1 MKRIT
6 APMALL
12 KSEALLL
19 RGRGGSSYSYQ
30 DGPLYDSG
38 CYDWE
43 VVCTP
48 DSDDSQEFDFSDFGF
63 KFGEDYDAAAE
74 RGGFCLPQSRSD
86 VSQDYRA
93 GQAVIDDIRN
103 GDVPIVE
110 SNKVRDFFAAS
121 STAASVHDT
130 FVHQVVEHYL
140 DDLGE
145 DVAKVAKIGRKIGV
159 VGATVG
165 VVVSIYDVS
174 ENGLTVSNIC
184 ESVGAGIGFIGC
196 FVCGPV
202 GWTLGGIS
210 LCMSIY
216 SYYLDSQSSNSNSSY
231 R

>member
-12 KSEALLL
+12 KSEALLM

-30 DGPLYDSG
+30 YGPLYDAG

-48 DSDDSQEFDFSDFGF
+48 DSDNSQELDFSDYSFN
-63 KFGEDYDAAAE
+63 FGEDYDAAAE

-86 VSQDYRA
+86 VSQDYQK
-93 GQAVIDDIRN
+93 GQAVLDDIRN

-121 STAASVHDT
+121 STAVSVHDT
-130 FVHQVVEHYL
+130 FVYQVVEHYL

-145 DVAKVAKIGRKIGV
+145 DVAKVAKIGRK
-159 VGATVG
+159 VGAVG
-165 VVVSIYDVS
+165 AAVGFVVALHDVG
-174 ENGLTVSNIC
+174 ENGFTESTIW
-184 ESVGAGIGFIGC
+184 ESVGACAGVAAC
-196 FVCGPV
+196 FLGGPV
-202 GWTLGGIS
+202 GWTLGGVSLCIS
-210 LCMSIY
+210 LY
-216 SYYLDSQSSNSNSSY
+216 TYYLDSQCTNSNSSY
-231 R
+231 

>member
-12 KSEALLL
+12 KSEALQM

-30 DGPLYDSG
+30 DSPLYDAG

-48 DSDDSQEFDFSDFGF
+48 DSDNSPELDFSDYSFN
-63 KFGEDYDAAAE
+63 FGEDYDAAAE
-74 RGGFCLPQSRSD
+74 QGGFCLPLSRSD
-86 VSQDYRA
+86 VSQDYQK
-93 GQAVIDDIRN
+93 GQAVLDDIRN

-121 STAASVHDT
+121 STAVSVHDT

-145 DVAKVAKIGRKIGV
+145 DVAKVAKIGRKIGA

-165 VVVSIYDVS
+165 VFVALYDVEES
-174 ENGLTVSNIC
+174 GFTDDNILGL
-184 ESVGAGIGFIGC
+184 VGSGLGVLGC
-196 FVCGPV
+196 VLTGPV

-210 LCMSIY
+210 LGISIY
-216 SYYLDSQSSNSNSSY
+216 TYINDSPSCENSTSY
-231 R
+231 

>member
-12 KSEALLL
+12 KSEALLM
-19 RGRGGSSYSYQ
+19 RGRGGGSYSYQ
-30 DGPLYDSG
+30 DGPLYDAG

-48 DSDDSQEFDFSDFGF
+48 EGNSCQEFDFSDYSFNF
-63 KFGEDYDAAAE
+63 SEDYDDAAE

-86 VSQDYRA
+86 VSQDYRK
-93 GQAVIDDIRN
+93 GQAVLDDIRN

-145 DVAKVAKIGRKIGV
+145 DVAKVAKIGRKIGAAGVAVGFV
-159 VGATVG
+159 VA
-165 VVVSIYDVS
+165 IYDVS
-174 ENGLTVSNIC
+174 DGDVT
-184 ESVGAGIGFIGC
+184 ESDIWETVGACAGVAGWLFW
-196 FVCGPV
+196 GPV
-202 GWTLGGIS
+202 GWTLGGASLCIS
-210 LCMSIY
+210 LY
-216 SYYLDSQSSNSNSSY
+216 SYYLDSQCDKLNSSY
-231 R
+231 

>member
-1 MKRIT
+1 M
-6 APMALL
+6 
-12 KSEALLL
+12 

-30 DGPLYDSG
+30 DYPLYDSG

-48 DSDDSQEFDFSDFGF
+48 DSDNSQEFDFSDYSFN
-63 KFGEDYDAAAE
+63 FGEDYDAAAE
-74 RGGFCLPQSRSD
+74 QGGFCLPQSRSD
-86 VSQDYRA
+86 VSQDYQK
-93 GQAVIDDIRN
+93 GQAVLDDIRN

-145 DVAKVAKIGRKIGV
+145 DVAKVAKIGRKIGA

-165 VVVSIYDVS
+165 VFVALYDVEES
-174 ENGLTVSNIC
+174 GFTDDNILGL
-184 ESVGAGIGFIGC
+184 VGAGLGVLGC
-196 FVCGPV
+196 VLTGPV

-210 LCMSIY
+210 LGVSIY
-216 SYYLDSQSSNSNSSY
+216 TYINDSPSCENSTSY
-231 R
+231 

>member
-19 RGRGGSSYSYQ
+19 RGQGGSSYSYQ

-48 DSDDSQEFDFSDFGF
+48 DRDNSQELDFSDYSFN
-63 KFGEDYDAAAE
+63 FGEDYDEAAE
-74 RGGFCLPQSRSD
+74 QGGFCLPQSRSD
-86 VSQDYRA
+86 VSQDYQK
-93 GQAVIDDIRN
+93 GQAVLDDIRN

-145 DVAKVAKIGRKIGV
+145 DVAKVAKIGRKIGI
-159 VGATVG
+159 VGVTVG
-165 VVVSIYDVS
+165 VVVSVYDIS
-174 ENGLTVSNIC
+174 EKGPTESNIW
-184 ESVGAGIGFIGC
+184 ESIGAGVGVIGC
-196 FVCGPV
+196 LCGGPV

-210 LCMSIY
+210 LGISIY
-216 SYYLDSQSSNSNSSY
+216 SYYLDSQSFKSNSSY
-231 R
+231 

>member
-12 KSEALLL
+12 KSEALLM

-30 DGPLYDSG
+30 DGPLYDAG

-48 DSDDSQEFDFSDFGF
+48 DNDNSQELDFSDYSFN
-63 KFGEDYDAAAE
+63 FGEDYEAAAE

-86 VSQDYRA
+86 VSHDYQK
-93 GQAVIDDIRN
+93 GQAVLDDIRN

-110 SNKVRDFFAAS
+110 SNKVRDFFSAS

-145 DVAKVAKIGRKIGV
+145 DVAKVAKIGRKIGAAGVAVGFV
-159 VGATVG
+159 VA
-165 VVVSIYDVS
+165 IYDVS
-174 ENGLTVSNIC
+174 DGDVT
-184 ESVGAGIGFIGC
+184 ESDIWETVGACAGVAGWLLG
-196 FVCGPV
+196 GPV
-202 GWTLGGIS
+202 GWTLGGASLCIS
-210 LCMSIY
+210 LY
-216 SYYLDSQSSNSNSSY
+216 SYYLGSQCDKLNSSY
-231 R
+231 

>member
-12 KSEALLL
+12 KSETLLM
-19 RGRGGSSYSYQ
+19 RGRGSSSYSYQ

-48 DSDDSQEFDFSDFGF
+48 DSDNSQEFDFSDYSFN
-63 KFGEDYDAAAE
+63 FGEDYDAAAGQ
-74 RGGFCLPQSRSD
+74 GGFCLPQSRSD
-86 VSQDYRA
+86 VSQDYQK
-93 GQAVIDDIRN
+93 GQAVLDDIRS

-165 VVVSIYDVS
+165 VVVAVYDVN
-174 ENGLTVSNIC
+174 ENGLTESTIW
-184 ESVGAGIGFIGC
+184 ESVGAGIGAIGC
-196 FVCGPV
+196 LCGGPV

-210 LCMSIY
+210 LGISLY
-216 SYYLDSQSSNSNSSY
+216 TYYLDSQTSNSNSTY
-231 R
+231 

>member
-1 MKRIT
+1 MKKIST
-6 APMALL
+6 PMALL
-12 KSEALLL
+12 KSETLLM

-30 DGPLYDSG
+30 DGPLYDAG

-48 DSDDSQEFDFSDFGF
+48 DNDDSQEPDFSDYSFN
-63 KFGEDYDAAAE
+63 FGEDYDAAAE
-74 RGGFCLPQSRSD
+74 RGGFCLPQSRYD

-93 GQAVIDDIRN
+93 GQAVLDDIRN

-145 DVAKVAKIGRKIGV
+145 DVAKVAKIGRK
-159 VGATVG
+159 VGAVG
-165 VVVSIYDVS
+165 AAVGFVVAISDVS
-174 ENGLTVSNIC
+174 DGDVTEADIWET
-184 ESVGAGIGFIGC
+184 VGAGIGVLGC
-196 FVCGPV
+196 FCGGPIS
-202 GWTLGGIS
+202 WTLGGIS
-210 LCMSIY
+210 LCVSIY
-216 SYYLDSQSSNSNSSY
+216 SYYLDSQVSKDGFSY
-231 R
+231 

>member
-48 DSDDSQEFDFSDFGF
+48 DSDNSQEFDFSDYSFN
-63 KFGEDYDAAAE
+63 FGEDYDDAAE
-74 RGGFCLPQSRSD
+74 RGGFCLPQSHSD
-86 VSQDYRA
+86 VSQDYRT
-93 GQAVIDDIRN
+93 GQAVLDDIRN

-110 SNKVRDFFAAS
+110 SNKVRDFFSAS

-130 FVHQVVEHYL
+130 FVHQMVEHYL

-145 DVAKVAKIGRKIGV
+145 DVAKVAKIGRKIGI
-159 VGATVG
+159 VGVTVG
-165 VVVSIYDVS
+165 VVVLVYDIS
-174 ENGLTVSNIC
+174 EKGPTESNIW
-184 ESVGAGIGFIGC
+184 ESIGAGVGVIGC
-196 FVCGPV
+196 LCGGPV

-210 LCMSIY
+210 LGISIY
-216 SYYLDSQSSNSNSSY
+216 SYYLDSLSFKSNSSY
-231 R
+231 

>member
-1 MKRIT
+1 MKKIT

-12 KSEALLL
+12 KSETLMM
-19 RGRGGSSYSYQ
+19 RGRGSSSYNYQ
-30 DGPLYDSG
+30 DGPLYNAG

-48 DSDDSQEFDFSDFGF
+48 ENNYIQAYDFSDYGF
-63 KFGEDYDAAAE
+63 NYGDDYDEAAE
-74 RGGFCLPQSRSD
+74 RGGFSLPSTVSD
-86 VSQDYRA
+86 ASQDYRN
-93 GQAVIDDIRN
+93 GLAVLDDIRN

-110 SNKVRDFFAAS
+110 SNKVRDFFSAS
-121 STAASVHDT
+121 STAISVHDT

-165 VVVSIYDVS
+165 VLVSLYDVS
-174 ENGLTVSNIC
+174 EKGPT
-184 ESVGAGIGFIGC
+184 ESIIWEAVGAGVGFIGC
-196 FVCGPV
+196 FAAGPV

-216 SYYLDSQSSNSNSSY
+216 SYYLDSQSIKSNSSY
-231 R
+231 

>member
-12 KSEALLL
+12 KSEALLM

-30 DGPLYDSG
+30 DSPLYDAG

-48 DSDDSQEFDFSDFGF
+48 DRDNSQEFDFSDYSFN
-63 KFGEDYDAAAE
+63 FGEDYDEAAE
-74 RGGFCLPQSRSD
+74 QGGFCLPQSRSD
-86 VSQDYRA
+86 VSQDYQK
-93 GQAVIDDIRN
+93 GQAVLDDIRN

-165 VVVSIYDVS
+165 LVVAVHDAK
-174 ENGLTVSNIC
+174 ENGFT
-184 ESVGAGIGFIGC
+184 ESVVWETIGAGVGFIGC
-196 FVCGPV
+196 FASGPI

-210 LCMSIY
+210 LCVSIY
-216 SYYLDSQSSNSNSSY
+216 SYYLDAQSLNANSSY
-231 R
+231 

>member
-12 KSEALLL
+12 KSEALLM

-30 DGPLYDSG
+30 YGPLYDAG

-48 DSDDSQEFDFSDFGF
+48 DSDNSQELDFSDYSFN
-63 KFGEDYDAAAE
+63 FGEDYDAAAE

-86 VSQDYRA
+86 VSQDYQK
-93 GQAVIDDIRN
+93 GQAVLDDIRN

-121 STAASVHDT
+121 STAVSVHDT

-145 DVAKVAKIGRKIGV
+145 DVAKVAKIGRK
-159 VGATVG
+159 VGAVG
-165 VVVSIYDVS
+165 AAVGFVVALHDVG
-174 ENGLTVSNIC
+174 ENGFTESTIW
-184 ESVGAGIGFIGC
+184 ESVGACAGVAAC
-196 FVCGPV
+196 FLGGPV
-202 GWTLGGIS
+202 GWTLGGVSLCIS
-210 LCMSIY
+210 LY
-216 SYYLDSQSSNSNSSY
+216 TYYLDSQCTNSNSSY
-231 R
+231 

>member
-1 MKRIT
+1 MKKIST
-6 APMALL
+6 PMSLL
-12 KSEALLL
+12 KSETLLM

-30 DGPLYDSG
+30 DGPLYDAG

-43 VVCTP
+43 VVCSP
-48 DSDDSQEFDFSDFGF
+48 DSDDSQEPDFSDYSFN
-63 KFGEDYDAAAE
+63 FGEDYDEAAE

-93 GQAVIDDIRN
+93 GQAVLDDIRN

-110 SNKVRDFFAAS
+110 SSKVRDFFAAS

-159 VGATVG
+159 AGATVG
-165 VVVSIYDVS
+165 VFVAVHDVA
-174 ENGLTVSNIC
+174 ENGLT
-184 ESVGAGIGFIGC
+184 ESTIWESIGAGVGVVGC
-196 FVCGPV
+196 ILGGPV
-202 GWTLGGIS
+202 GWTLGGVS
-210 LCMSIY
+210 LCISFY
-216 SYYLDSQSSNSNSSY
+216 TYYLDSQPSQINPSY
-231 R
+231 

>member
-1 MKRIT
+1 
-6 APMALL
+6 MALL
-12 KSEALLL
+12 KSEALLM

-30 DGPLYDSG
+30 DYPLYDSG

-48 DSDDSQEFDFSDFGF
+48 DRDNSQEFDFSDYSFN
-63 KFGEDYDAAAE
+63 FGEDYDDAAE
-74 RGGFCLPQSRSD
+74 QGGFCLPQSRSD
-86 VSQDYRA
+86 ASQDYRT
-93 GQAVIDDIRN
+93 GQAVLDDIRN

-145 DVAKVAKIGRKIGV
+145 DVAKVAKVGRKIGA

-165 VVVSIYDVS
+165 VVIAIYDAK
-174 ENGLTVSNIC
+174 ENGLT
-184 ESVGAGIGFIGC
+184 ESTIWETVGSGIGFIGC
-196 FVCGPV
+196 LCGGPV

-210 LCMSIY
+210 LCISLY
-216 SYYLDSQSSNSNSSY
+216 TYYLDSQFVNSNSSY
-231 R
+231 

>member
-12 KSEALLL
+12 KSEALLM

-30 DGPLYDSG
+30 DGPLYDAG

-48 DSDDSQEFDFSDFGF
+48 DSDNSQELDFSDYSFN
-63 KFGEDYDAAAE
+63 FGEDYDAAAK

-86 VSQDYRA
+86 VSQDYQK
-93 GQAVIDDIRN
+93 GQAVLDDIRN

-121 STAASVHDT
+121 STAVSVHDT

-145 DVAKVAKIGRKIGV
+145 DVAKVAKIGRK
-159 VGATVG
+159 VGAVG
-165 VVVSIYDVS
+165 AAVGFVVALHDVG
-174 ENGLTVSNIC
+174 ENGFTESTIW
-184 ESVGAGIGFIGC
+184 ESVGACAGVAAC
-196 FVCGPV
+196 FLGGPV
-202 GWTLGGIS
+202 GWTLGGVSLCIS
-210 LCMSIY
+210 LY
-216 SYYLDSQSSNSNSSY
+216 TYYLDSQCTNSNSSY
-231 R
+231 

>member
-12 KSEALLL
+12 KSEALLM

-30 DGPLYDSG
+30 YGPLYDAG

-48 DSDDSQEFDFSDFGF
+48 DSDNSQELDFSDYSFN
-63 KFGEDYDAAAE
+63 FGEDYDAAAE

-86 VSQDYRA
+86 VSQDYQK
-93 GQAVIDDIRN
+93 GQAVLDVIRN

-121 STAASVHDT
+121 STAVSVHDT

-145 DVAKVAKIGRKIGV
+145 DVAKVAKIGRK
-159 VGATVG
+159 VGAVG
-165 VVVSIYDVS
+165 AAVGFVVALHDVG
-174 ENGLTVSNIC
+174 ENGFTESTIW
-184 ESVGAGIGFIGC
+184 ESVGACAGVAAC
-196 FVCGPV
+196 FLGGPV
-202 GWTLGGIS
+202 GWTLGGVSLCIS
-210 LCMSIY
+210 LY
-216 SYYLDSQSSNSNSSY
+216 TYYLDSQCTNSNSSY
-231 R
+231 

>member
-1 MKRIT
+1 MKRIS

-12 KSEALLL
+12 KSEALLM

-30 DGPLYDSG
+30 DGTLYDAG

-48 DSDDSQEFDFSDFGF
+48 DSDNSLELDFSDYSFN
-63 KFGEDYDAAAE
+63 FGEDYDAAAE

-86 VSQDYRA
+86 VSQDYRK
-93 GQAVIDDIRN
+93 GQAVLDDIRN

-110 SNKVRDFFAAS
+110 SNKVRDFFSAS

-145 DVAKVAKIGRKIGV
+145 DVAKVAKIGKGVGAVGAAVGFVVAIHDINEGGATDSNVLGLVGASIGV
-159 VGATVG
+159 FGG
-165 VVVSIYDVS
+165 V
-174 ENGLTVSNIC
+174 LT
-184 ESVGAGIGFIGC
+184 
-196 FVCGPV
+196 GPV

-210 LCMSIY
+210 LGISIY
-216 SYYLDSQSSNSNSSY
+216 TYINDSPSCENSTSY
-231 R
+231 

>member
-12 KSEALLL
+12 KSEALLM

-30 DGPLYDSG
+30 DGPLYDAG

-48 DSDDSQEFDFSDFGF
+48 DSDDSQEFDFSDFCF
-63 KFGEDYDAAAE
+63 NFGEDYDAAAE
-74 RGGFCLPQSRSD
+74 QGGFCLPQSRTD
-86 VSQDYRA
+86 VSQDYQK
-93 GQAVIDDIRN
+93 GQAVLDDIRS

-110 SNKVRDFFAAS
+110 SNKVRDFFSAS

-145 DVAKVAKIGRKIGV
+145 DVAKVAKIGRKIGA

-165 VVVSIYDVS
+165 VVVAIYDAK
-174 ENGLTVSNIC
+174 ENGLTESTLL
-184 ESVGAGIGFIGC
+184 ESVGAGIGVLGC
-196 FVCGPV
+196 LCGGPV

-210 LCMSIY
+210 LGISLY
-216 SYYLDSQSSNSNSSY
+216 TYYLDSQSSKTNSSY
-231 R
+231 

>member
-6 APMALL
+6 AHMALL
-12 KSEALLL
+12 KSEALLM

-30 DGPLYDSG
+30 DGTLYDAG

-48 DSDDSQEFDFSDFGF
+48 DSDNSQEFDFSDYSFN
-63 KFGEDYDAAAE
+63 FGEDYDAAAGQ
-74 RGGFCLPQSRSD
+74 GGFCLPQSRSD
-86 VSQDYRA
+86 VSQDYQK
-93 GQAVIDDIRN
+93 GQAVLDGIRN

-121 STAASVHDT
+121 STAVSVHDT

-159 VGATVG
+159 IGATVG
-165 VVVSIYDVS
+165 VFVALHDVG
-174 ENGLTVSNIC
+174 ENGLTESTIW
-184 ESVGAGIGFIGC
+184 ESVGAGVCVLGC
-196 FVCGPV
+196 LCGGPV

-210 LCMSIY
+210 LGISLY
-216 SYYLDSQSSNSNSSY
+216 TYYLDSQLSKSNSSY
-231 R
+231 